1 MKQGK
6 LRIGTSGFSYDDWLG
21 NFYPQFCPKADYLQF
36 YSSKF
41 NIVEIDSTYYRIPQ
55 ADMVKRWVKVTPDDF
70 LFTAKFPKFVTHEG
84 TIEKRLEYLKA
95 FVKVMKQ
102 LGSKQGPLLMQFP
115 YSFKPD
121 QMENLKQLVAH
132 LPENKQI
139 SIELRNKKWLE
150 EKELFP
156 LLEEKNI
163 SLCLIDH
170 PWMPKLN
177 KTTADFAYFR
187 FLGDR
192 KKIESDFSY
201 VRNECE
207 QELDYWAKVILELT
221 ASGKDCFAFF
231 NNHFSGHSPTTAERF
246 IERLENLQPEILKI

>member
-1 MKQGK
+1 MKYGK

-55 ADMVKRWVKVTPDDF
+55 PEMVKRWVKVTPDEF

-84 TIEKRLEYLKA
+84 TIDKRLDYMKA
-95 FVKVMKQ
+95 FLKVMKQ
-102 LGSKQGPLLMQFP
+102 LGSKMGPLLMQFP
-115 YSFKPD
+115 YSFKPE
-121 QMENLKQLVAH
+121 QMEDLKAMVAA
-132 LPENKQI
+132 LPVDKQI
-139 SIELRNKKWLE
+139 SVELRNKKWLDLP
-150 EKELFP
+150 ELMP
-156 LLEEKNI
+156 LLEENNL

-170 PWMPKLN
+170 PWMPKLD
-177 KTTADFAYFR
+177 KATADFAYFR

-201 VRNECE
+201 VRYECE
-207 QELDYWAKVILELT
+207 QQLDYWSKVILELT

-231 NNHFSGHSPTTAERF
+231 NNHFSGHSPSTAHKLLER
-246 IERLENLQPEILKI
+246 ISSLQPEILKV